1 MHDRVDTTDAR
12 LLRALAESPR
22 ATVLALAERTGLS
35 RNTVQARLA
44 RLETRAVLRSFER
57 RIDPAALGHPLTA
70 FVAVQVV
77 QRRLDAVAD
86 ALAAVPEVIEVLGM
100 SGQMDLLVQVVARD
114 ADDLYRVAA
123 VVLAVDGVERTTT
136 SLVMRRLVD
145 HRLRPL
151 LERVA
156 GSAHDD

>member
-1 MHDRVDTTDAR
+1 
-12 LLRALAESPR
+12 
-22 ATVLALAERTGLS
+22 
-35 RNTVQARLA
+35 VQARLA
-44 RLETRAVLRSFER
+44 RLEARTVLRSFER

-77 QRRLDAVAD
+77 QRRLDTVAD

-100 SGQMDLLVQVVARD
+100 SGQM
-114 ADDLYRVAA
+114 
-123 VVLAVDGVERTTT
+123 
-136 SLVMRRLVD
+136 LVMRRLVD

-156 GSAHDD
+156 EGAHDGRSRS